1 MKISTT
7 LLVLLVLSFCSC
19 KKQSMTDDL
28 SNVVLNNKGIL
39 RVECADCQVSYS
51 VQNKDYNLSI
61 TNGSEDIPFFYATDF
76 NLKTEIKAMEAQG
89 IRLMVIDSYGYV
101 VTNKL
106 NDLRE
111 GEIRQE
117 SFMVKAK

>member
-7 LLVLLVLSFCSC
+7 LLILLVLSFCSC
-19 KKQSMTDDL
+19 KKQSITDDL

-51 VQNKDYNLSI
+51 VQNKDYNLTI
-61 TNGSEDIPFFYATDF
+61 TNGSEDIPFFYVTDF
-76 NLKTEIKAMEAQG
+76 NLKTQIKAMEAQG
-89 IRLMVIDSYGYV
+89 VRLMIIDSYGYV